1 MVISYETHSFIKT
14 KGSACFT
21 QEIRATKCINNIELS
36 KQTRLIFHNFHNKSI
51 ALKLII

>member
-1 MVISYETHSFIKT
+1 MVIYETHSFIKT
-14 KGSACFT
+14 KGSAGIA
-21 QEIRATKCINNIELS
+21 QEIKSTKCINNIALS